1 MLIQSDKKQIEAL
14 GMSEISVQEQLRD
27 FQEGF
32 PSVKLIKP
40 ALLNQGILTFDQA
53 ELTKLIRLYES
64 SLAVKKVVKF
74 VPASGAATRMFQ
86 ALFECLGTTT
96 EGLGLSSLAV
106 QNKAVQTFFKQL
118 KDFAFYEELEQLLIN
133 KGLSVDDP
141 FHILNCLLTA
151 QGLNYGQL
159 PKGLIKFHREDGIL
173 RTATEEHIVEAC
185 AYASSGAGEVY
196 LHFTV
201 SQEHQEKFEE
211 HVAIIKDTYQTKYGV
226 KIVINYSQQQKATD
240 TIAVDLENNPVRNQ
254 QGALLFRPAGHGALL
269 ENLNGIEADL
279 IFIKNIDNVV
289 PDRLKFETI
298 RYKKLLAGTLL
309 SFQSVAFDLLNI
321 LEQAPTDQQVIE
333 INGWVRDHLGYVS
346 DAPLDRKQ
354 LFEVLN
360 RPMRV
365 CGMVKSEGNPGGGP
379 FWVQNKEAR
388 TLQIVE
394 TAQVNF
400 EQKDQKQIF
409 EVATHFNPVDIVCV
423 VRNFQGIKFDLI
435 KYRDPSTGFITQ
447 KSKDGKPLKALELP
461 GLWNGAMASWNT
473 IFVEVPLITF
483 NPVKSINDLL
493 LPEHV

>member
-1 MLIQSDKKQIEAL
+1 M
-14 GMSEISVQEQLRD
+14 
-27 FQEGF
+27 
-32 PSVKLIKP
+32 
-40 ALLNQGILTFDQA
+40 
-53 ELTKLIRLYES
+53 
-64 SLAVKKVVKF
+64 
-74 VPASGAATRMFQ
+74 
-86 ALFECLGTTT
+86 
-96 EGLGLSSLAV
+96 
-106 QNKAVQTFFKQL
+106 
-118 KDFAFYEELEQLLIN
+118 
-133 KGLSVDDP
+133 
-141 FHILNCLLTA
+141 
-151 QGLNYGQL
+151 
-159 PKGLIKFHREDGIL
+159 
-173 RTATEEHIVEAC
+173 
-185 AYASSGAGEVY
+185 
-196 LHFTV
+196 
-201 SQEHQEKFEE
+201 
-211 HVAIIKDTYQTKYGV
+211 
-226 KIVINYSQQQKATD
+226 
-240 TIAVDLENNPVRNQ
+240 
-254 QGALLFRPAGHGALL
+254 
-269 ENLNGIEADL
+269 
-279 IFIKNIDNVV
+279 
-289 PDRLKFETI
+289 
-298 RYKKLLAGTLL
+298 AGTLL

-409 EVATHFNPVDIVCV
+409 EVATHFNPVDIVCG